1 MTYRTNLITYAQS
14 ILQYSSDLHLE
25 KGFRRIIVPKKPNL
39 VLAGDIGYPGDKNYK
54 DLLLETST
62 SFDKV
67 FVISGNHEYDYVY
80 TPDIHTVDS
89 EIENICNMRDN
100 LFFLQKNQHLLC
112 KKRKLFLAGCT
123 LWAALPMA
131 KYKNHLNHV
140 DWLKNTLKNNIESN
154 YVIATHHCPSFEILR
169 TKTHTNISNYFA
181 TDQTE
186 LIKSK
191 NVVMWIHGHN
201 HMNRNLNIYG
211 KLLVSNQ
218 YGSFE
223 SPLRGYK

>member
-1 MTYRTNLITYAQS
+1 MTNKENLLTYSQK

-25 KGFRRIIVPKKPNL
+25 KGFTRRIVPKKPYL
-39 VLAGDIGYPGDKNYK
+39 VLAGDIGYPSDKNYK
-54 DLLLETST
+54 DLLLETSS

-67 FVISGNHEYDYVY
+67 FIISGNHEYDYVY
-80 TPDIHTVDS
+80 TPETYTVDS
-89 EIENICNMRDN
+89 EIKNICNIRNN
-100 LFFLQKNQHLLC
+100 LFFLQKDEHVLC
-112 KKRKLFLAGCT
+112 KERKLVLAGCT

-140 DWLKNTLKNNIESN
+140 DWLKNTLKNNTENN

-169 TKTHTNISNYFA
+169 KKTNTNIANYFA

-186 LIKSK
+186 LIKNK
-191 NVVMWIHGHN
+191 NVLMWIHGHN
-201 HMNRNLNIYG
+201 HMNRDLYIHDT
-211 KLLVSNQ
+211 LLTSNQ

-223 SPLRGYK
+223 FPLGGYK